1 MAQKEAT
8 SYKTLS
14 AELDDILVQLQD
26 PETDIDKALILY
38 KRGLQV
44 AKELEQNLRIT
55 KNTIKKIAL
64 KSAQ

>member
-8 SYKTLS
+8 DYKTLS
-14 AELDDILVQLQD
+14 TELDDILAQLQD

-44 AKELEQNLRIT
+44 AKELEQNLKIT
-55 KNTIKKIAL
+55 KNTIKKITL
-64 KSAQ
+64 KSTQ